1 MTADIRRRLETR
13 LSTEPVRRLRPA
25 FGDHDLNPD
34 WQLDAKRQETAKLRD
49 AAVLVP
55 LIDRDDGF
63 HLLLTRRSAD
73 LPSHAGQVSFPGG
86 RVQEGDASIADTALR
101 ETEEEVG
108 LSRSFIDVMG
118 YMEPYETGTGF
129 AIQPVVAIVRP
140 GFVLRADP
148 REVAEIFDVPFN
160 FVMDPANH
168 QRHHAVWQGR
178 ERAYY
183 AMPYGRHYIWGATA
197 GMLVALH
204 RRLFSE

>member
-1 MTADIRRRLETR
+1 
-13 LSTEPVRRLRPA
+13 LSSDPLLSARPRI
-25 FGDHDLNPD
+25 GDRDLNPD
-34 WQLDAKRQETAKLRD
+34 WQEEAARQSIPALRD

-55 LIDRDDGF
+55 LIDRPDGLQ
-63 HLLLTRRSAD
+63 LLLTRRSAD

-86 RVQEGDASIADTALR
+86 RVQDGDASIADTALR

-108 LSRSFIDVMG
+108 LSRRFVEVQG

-129 AIQPVVAIVRP
+129 AIQPVVAIVRA
-140 GFVLRADP
+140 GFDLKPDP
-148 REVAEIFDVPFN
+148 REVAEAFEVPFS

-178 ERAYY
+178 KREYY

-204 RRLFSE
+204 RRLYPAAE